1 LFEHGLF
8 SDHLLFYT
16 KTSFILISVIKV
28 DRPLRSG
35 YSQPGSPYGNP
46 CNGLPS
52 FSNGAMGGGNPY
64 RTHSIA
70 GSAGRPVAYHNA
82 VDNNPSYSSASS
94 YEFPPQAQMTS
105 AVPQTAMMMMPPA
118 QQNMAVMHQQS
129 VQPMGVMQQHPAQS
143 MSVMQQQPMQP
154 IGVMQQQPVQSMSL
168 MQQQPVQSMGVMQQ
182 QPVQQQYMYQPVH
195 MQSSMPQMAH
205 QSMAHQAVPQIPS
218 SYAPQTP
225 SSYVPQTYMYPA
237 HQGMSYG
244 YRPMMQQG
252 RMMPSS
258 MPMMAAG
265 NTYGTPASSFP
276 SQPPMYNQMAQQLV
290 Y

>member
-94 YEFPPQAQMTS
+94 YEFPPQAQMAS

-118 QQNMAVMHQQS
+118 QQNMAVMQQQQA
-129 VQPMGVMQQHPAQS
+129 VQPMGVMQQHPAQT

-154 IGVMQQQPVQSMSL
+154 MGVMQQQPVQSMSL

-205 QSMAHQAVPQIPS
+205 QAVPQI
-218 SYAPQTP
+218 P

-276 SQPPMYNQMAQQLV
+276 SQPAMYNQMAQQLV